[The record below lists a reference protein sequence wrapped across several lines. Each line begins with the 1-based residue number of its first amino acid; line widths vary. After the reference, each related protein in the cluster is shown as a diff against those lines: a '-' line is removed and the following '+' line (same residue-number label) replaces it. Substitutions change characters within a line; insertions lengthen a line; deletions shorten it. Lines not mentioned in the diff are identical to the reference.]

1 MYTRRSKG
9 AQGIYTPGMS
19 SPTLERSKC
28 KDCIHLEVC
37 IYRLQN
43 RKPKMTGKRVEVFDT
58 FIKIEECI
66 HFLRR

>member
-1 MYTRRSKG
+1 
-9 AQGIYTPGMS
+9 MS

-28 KDCIHLEVC
+28 KDCVHLEVC

-66 HFLRR
+66 HFQRR